1 MPNNKNIILAANQAK
16 SIVEDKEIIVIPT
29 KTVPQ
34 GIAAVINYVPDFSKE
49 ENEAQMLQGMEGV
62 KTGQVTYAVR
72 NSTID
77 GKTIAENDIMG
88 IDDDSIQAVG
98 ADINEVT
105 LELIDH
111 MIDDDN
117 ELICIYYGKD
127 MEEEKAQAL
136 VAQIEERYSDL
147 DVELQ
152 FGGQP
157 VYYYLISVELGL
169 V

>member
-1 MPNNKNIILAANQAK
+1 
-16 SIVEDKEIIVIPT
+16 
-29 KTVPQ
+29 
-34 GIAAVINYVPDFSKE
+34 
-49 ENEAQMLQGMEGV
+49 
-62 KTGQVTYAVR
+62 
-72 NSTID
+72 
-77 GKTIAENDIMG
+77 MG

-157 VYYYLISVELGL
+157 VYYYLISVE
-169 V
+169 